1 MRSGK
6 LDRNITIQEPS
17 TGFDEYGAPSST
29 WADVRNLRAELI
41 EDSTEEFLAN
51 YGTRDE
57 AVRIFRT
64 RYVSGIKTDMAV
76 LFDSQRFNIREVAI
90 IGRRKRL
97 ELRCV
102 EMRQEDT

>member
-6 LDRNITIQEPS
+6 LDRKITIQEPT
-17 TGFDEYGAPSST
+17 TGFNEYGAPSST

-41 EDSTEEFLAN
+41 EESTEEFLAN
-51 YGTRDE
+51 YGARDE

-64 RYVSGIKTDMAV
+64 RYVAGITTSMAV
-76 LFDSQRFNIREVAI
+76 LFDGDRFNIKEI
-90 IGRRKRL
+90 SNIGRRKGL

-102 EMRQEDT
+102 EVRHEG

>member
-6 LDRNITIQEPS
+6 LDRTITIEEAA
-17 TGFDEYGAPSST
+17 TGLDEYGAPSST
-29 WADVRNLRAELI
+29 WANVRNLRAELI
-41 EDSTEEFLAN
+41 EESTEEFLAN

-64 RYVSGIKTDMAV
+64 RYVSDITTKMAV
-76 LFDSQRFNIREVAI
+76 LFDGDRFNIREVAI